1 MWWLDA
7 LPADPKAA
15 VNKLGPHPEERALAR
30 VSKDGCTAPEVGP
43 ARLRHEDRRN
53 RQQPISVARRHPSR
67 RALWALLRMRS
78 EFFRRLECEHTF
90 TSLSRRRAAIS
101 FTMAAVLAA
110 VSAVCAHAQDSVEA
124 FYKGRQI
131 NLIVGYGP
139 GGGYDLTARP
149 LARHICP
156 SSSG

>member
-67 RALWALLRMRS
+67 RAMWALLRMRS
-78 EFFRRLECEHTF
+78 EFVHQLEREHTF
-90 TSLSRRRAAIS
+90 MSMNRRRVAINFTIAAI
-101 FTMAAVLAA
+101 LAA
-110 VSAVCAHAQDSVEA
+110 ASAVFAHAQNS
-124 FYKGRQI
+124 RT
-131 NLIVGYGP
+131 P
-139 GGGYDLTARP
+139 
-149 LARHICP
+149 
-156 SSSG
+156 

>member
-15 VNKLGPHPEERALAR
+15 VNKLGPHPEEGRFAR
-30 VSKDGCTAPEVGP
+30 VSKDGCRAPEVGP

-90 TSLSRRRAAIS
+90 MSLSRRRAAIS

-110 VSAVCAHAQDSVEA
+110 VSPVCAHAQDSGEA
-124 FYKGRQI
+124 FYNGRQI

-139 GGGYDLTARP
+139 GGGYDLPGRLLEP
-149 LARHICP
+149 RLGRGLP
-156 SSSG
+156 